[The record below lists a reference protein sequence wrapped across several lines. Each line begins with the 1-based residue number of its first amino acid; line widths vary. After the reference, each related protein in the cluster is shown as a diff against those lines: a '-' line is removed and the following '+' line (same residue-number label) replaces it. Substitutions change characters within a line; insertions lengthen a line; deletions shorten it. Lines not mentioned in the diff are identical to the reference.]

1 MLKYK
6 ADIRTVV
13 YMIATTAVLI
23 LQWNLESFNIFL
35 FVLSLYLAIATAVIA
50 HNHNHVSIWT
60 NKVLNT
66 LTDYWLT
73 LFYGF
78 PAFGWI
84 PTHNKNHH
92 KLNNKE
98 GDFTITYRYSEANNL
113 KTLITYPP
121 ISSYFQQTPI
131 RNYLKELWNTNR
143 TDFWLYSLQYVALG
157 AFLAIMLIIDW
168 KKALLYVIV
177 PQQVA
182 LYSIMIFNYV
192 QHVHADEES
201 EWSHSRNFLGLT
213 NQFLFNNGYHT
224 IHHQRASIHWSET
237 PAAHKKIEH
246 LIHPSLNQSGF
257 WSYIFNSYFLGL
269 VSRKKRTTSLRLER
283 IAAQS
288 ASAMDTQTQKSVS
301 MNEMQHA

>member
-1 MLKYK
+1 MLKYR
-6 ADIRTVV
+6 ADIRTII
-13 YMIATTAVLI
+13 YMIATTAILI
-23 LQWNLESFNIFL
+23 VQWNLPSFNIPL
-35 FVLSLYLAIATAVIA
+35 FILSLYLAVATAVIA
-50 HNHNHVSIWT
+50 HNHNHVAIWT
-60 NKVLNT
+60 NKVMNT

-121 ISSYFQQTPI
+121 ISSYFQQKPI
-131 RNYLKELWNTNR
+131 RDYLKELWSTNR
-143 TDFWLYSLQYVALG
+143 LDFWLYAFQYVALG
-157 AFLAIMLIIDW
+157 AFIAIMLVIDW
-168 KKALLYVIV
+168 QKALLYVII

-224 IHHQRASIHWSET
+224 IHHWRASIHWSET
-237 PAAHKKIEH
+237 PEAHKKIEH

-257 WSYIFNSYFLGL
+257 WSYIFNSYFIGL
-269 VSRKKRTTSLRLER
+269 VRPSKRTRSLRLER
-283 IAAQS
+283 IAKQS
-288 ASAMDTQTQKSVS
+288 AQAMNEQTPLHNAQK
-301 MNEMQHA
+301 EMQHA